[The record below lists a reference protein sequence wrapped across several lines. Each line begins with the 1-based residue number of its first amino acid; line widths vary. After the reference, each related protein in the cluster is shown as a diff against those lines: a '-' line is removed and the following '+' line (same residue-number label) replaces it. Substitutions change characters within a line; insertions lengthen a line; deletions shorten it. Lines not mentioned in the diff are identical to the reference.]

1 MTNFFTR
8 AYRIAAPVSILLL
21 AGLACSMGAGTP
33 VSQINGPSVTVTSP
47 VAGQVLPV
55 GQPIPVS
62 STSDS
67 PHGIQRVE
75 LWVDNT
81 LLRVDNNPSQES
93 PYIVTQT
100 WQSETPGTHVIVVKA
115 IDVNGIAGEAQ
126 PTAITLEVQSEVTPG
141 WTEVATESPGAS
153 AEPSPTALVATQTPS
168 HSPTS
173 TPSPSRSQLPTA
185 TASNTPVV
193 MCTPPA
199 CGEGEVYY
207 CQGDCPGGCGTQCAT
222 PTPTLTPPSFEA
234 TGIEVQQIFQADW
247 ENPEVGDYLGYPTQP
262 ASDDRRYAR
271 QYFEHGYLY
280 WWDQPDGQG
289 LIWAVE
295 MPQPGVNRGA
305 RWSGPYEDT
314 WDGGDR
320 FSCQA
325 ARATS
330 AGPVAGFG
338 KLWCERPE
346 IAKAIG
352 IPIEAEQG
360 TGESTSY
367 GVVQFFQNGVML
379 YSPLDHEVFVLFNS
393 GGWRR
398 YSR

>member
-8 AYRIAAPVSILLL
+8 AYRIAAPLGILLL
-21 AGLACSMGAGTP
+21 AGLACSVGAATP
-33 VSQINGPSVTVTSP
+33 ISQTNGPSVNVASP
-47 VAGQVLPV
+47 LSEQILPV

-62 STSDS
+62 STSTS
-67 PHGIQRVE
+67 PDGIQRVE

-115 IDVNGIAGEAQ
+115 FDANGIAGEAQ
-126 PTAITLEVQSEVTPG
+126 PTAITLEAQNEVTPG
-141 WTEVATESPGAS
+141 LTSTATELPESS
-153 AEPSPTALVATQTPS
+153 QEPSPTIPAPTQ
-168 HSPTS
+168 
-173 TPSPSRSQLPTA
+173 PSPRPSASATSSPPQLPTA

-199 CGEGEVYY
+199 CGADEVYY
-207 CQGDCPGGCGTQCAT
+207 CQDECPGGCGTQCAT

-234 TGIEVQQIFQADW
+234 TGIEVQQIFQPIW
-247 ENPEVGDYLGYPTQP
+247 EKPGVGDYLGYPTQP
-262 ASDDRRYAR
+262 AGGDRRYAR
-271 QYFEHGYLY
+271 QYFERGYLY
-280 WWDQPDGQG
+280 WWDRPDGRG

-295 MPQPGVNRGA
+295 MPQPGENQGA
-305 RWSGPYEDT
+305 RWTGPYEDT

-325 ARATS
+325 ARDTS
-330 AGPVAGFG
+330 AGPVSGFG
-338 KLWCERPE
+338 KLWCEHPE
-346 IAKAIG
+346 IAQAIG
-352 IPIEAEQG
+352 IPTESEQG

-379 YSPLDHEVFVLFNS
+379 YSPLDHEVFVLFDS
-393 GGWRR
+393 GGWGR
-398 YSR
+398 YSP